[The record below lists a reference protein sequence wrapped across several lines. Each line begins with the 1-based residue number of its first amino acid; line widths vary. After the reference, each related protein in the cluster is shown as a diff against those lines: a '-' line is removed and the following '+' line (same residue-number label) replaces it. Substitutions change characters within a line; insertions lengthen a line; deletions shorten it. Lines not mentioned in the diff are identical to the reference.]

1 MSQNLKLN
9 YKMDETEYN
18 VTDLLDDPNFTTG
31 VYEYVNRIPFREF
44 KNKNQQF
51 LYERG
56 RQFAAYLTHL
66 GYDANIIK
74 TNTNYLVKEFKQAIE
89 TKTLI

>member
-1 MSQNLKLN
+1 
-9 YKMDETEYN
+9 MDKTEYK

-31 VYEYVNRIPFREF
+31 VYEYVNRIPFSEF
-44 KNKNQQF
+44 KDKNQQF

-56 RQFAAYLTHL
+56 RQFAAYLTHQ

-74 TNTNYLVKEFKQAIE
+74 SNTAWLDKELARAVNMKDI
-89 TKTLI
+89 I